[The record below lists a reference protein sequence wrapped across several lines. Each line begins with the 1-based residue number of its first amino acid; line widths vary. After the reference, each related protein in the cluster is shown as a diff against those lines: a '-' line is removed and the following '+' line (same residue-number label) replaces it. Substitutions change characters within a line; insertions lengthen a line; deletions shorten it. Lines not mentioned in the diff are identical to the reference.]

1 MPALPSLVVM
11 TTAGGSV
18 VPVAIWLAVKPRIEL
33 GLGAVFV
40 LPVWVLPEFATQ
52 SAMGPLAGAVDF
64 EHAASASAA
73 LTPSAIAAA
82 TAIRSGTDA
91 VRRAFHHMFAN
102 TPKGPGSLTG
112 SAVTGGRSLPR
123 GPGE

>member
-1 MPALPSLVVM
+1 M
-11 TTAGGSV
+11 
-18 VPVAIWLAVKPRIEL
+18 PVAIWLAVKPRIEL

-52 SAMGPLAGAVDF
+52 RRWVRSRARSTF

-112 SAVTGGRSLPR
+112 SAVTRGRSLPR